1 MNPFQSIGSRKPQS
15 SKFDLSHNRKFS
27 FKPGV
32 LYPILCAEA
41 VPSDVWNYDANAV
54 VRMAPMLSPIMHMV
68 DVCVHSFK
76 YPERLTQKRG
86 NFEIFITGGNAGDGK
101 DPLGNTIEAPYFV
114 VSMAAGTSATYI
126 SIPEHMQQGSL
137 ADFLGFQFADNGLGL
152 TTTARIN
159 ARPFIAFWRIYNEYF
174 RDQNVDP
181 DFCGLYPGIFD
192 SAGGDITSFIYAALV
207 AAPAINFQFFT
218 LPRVCWEKDYF
229 NSSLPFAQRGEAVET
244 PLEGSAT
251 VTYRDNANIFLNDGG
266 TPVAPGIGGDVEMIP
281 VGGLGGALRT
291 KGAVPPDDGAYQI
304 RNIESI
310 DLLTGGF
317 SITALRTAARLQE
330 WLEKMATGG
339 ARYIEQIKAI
349 FGVTSSDARLQRAE
363 YLGGGKIPMHISE
376 VIQSSSDAE
385 TPLAE
390 MAGHGVTAG
399 QVTSFKSFCEE
410 HCFFFSFI
418 YLRPKPAYQ
427 QGLPRMFWN
436 RFDKLDYLWPQ
447 FARIGEQEVL
457 TKEVYFT
464 CDDGTVDND
473 VFGYQQRYAEY
484 KYIPSTVHGE
494 FRTSLDF
501 WHWGQIFEEPP
512 TLSSEFV
519 HCTPSDRIF
528 NVLNIGTDSLYCI
541 VNNRITA
548 RRPLPYYGEPAL

>member
-1 MNPFQSIGSRKPQS
+1 MNPFQSIGNRKPPS
-15 SKFDLSHNRKFS
+15 AKFDLSHNRKFS
-27 FKPGV
+27 FKPGI

-41 VPSDVWNYDANAV
+41 VPSDIFNYDANAL

-86 NFEIFITGGNAGDGK
+86 NFETFITGGNAGDGK
-101 DPLGNTIEAPYFV
+101 DALGNTIEAPYFV
-114 VSMAAGTSATYI
+114 VSMAAGTDVNFI
-126 SIPEHMQQGSL
+126 SIPEHLQAGSL

-192 SAGGDITSFIYAALV
+192 TAGGNITSFLFAALT
-207 AAPAINFQFFT
+207 AAPAVNFNFFA
-218 LPRVCWEKDYF
+218 LPRVCWEKDYAT
-229 NSSLPFAQRGEAVET
+229 SALPFAQRGEAVET
-244 PLEGSAT
+244 PLSGTGS
-251 VTYRDNANIFLNDGG
+251 VTYKADSLFYQDG
-266 TPVAPGIGGDVEMIP
+266 TPIVTGGDLEAIP
-281 VGGLGGALRT
+281 TVG
-291 KGAVPPDDGAYQI
+291 DGAFPRVVGQTEPLI
-304 RNIESI
+304 IENIDEVN
-310 DLLTGGF
+310 LTGAGF

-363 YLGGGKIPMHISE
+363 YLGGGKIPMHINE
-376 VIQSSSDAE
+376 VVQSSSDGD

-410 HCFFFSFI
+410 HCFFISFI

-436 RFDKLDYLWPQ
+436 RFDKLNYLWPQ

-457 TKEVYFT
+457 TKEIYFT
-464 CDDGTVDND
+464 CDDGTVDDD

-494 FRTSLDF
+494 FRTNLSF
-501 WHWGQIFEEPP
+501 WHWGRIFEEPP

-519 HCTPSDRIF
+519 HCDPSDRIF

-548 RRPLPYYGEPAL
+548 RRPLPYHSEPAL